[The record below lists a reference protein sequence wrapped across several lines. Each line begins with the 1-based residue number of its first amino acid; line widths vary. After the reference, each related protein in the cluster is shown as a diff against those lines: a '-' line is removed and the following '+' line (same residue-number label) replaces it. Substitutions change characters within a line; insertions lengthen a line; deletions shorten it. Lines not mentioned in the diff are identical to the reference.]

1 MRNPYAPPDP
11 AAPPPVRRRPE
22 HGHPGEN
29 GGPEASGEQAG
40 PGEHVS
46 GEHGSG
52 NGQGGWQ
59 DPHSHD
65 PRRPLHPHGRD
76 PQGHGPRDPRDPR
89 TQWQRPERPAPTP
102 EQAAAAGRSVLK
114 FGAALLV
121 AMLAMRWPIP
131 WQLFAPV
138 AGAVAVYL
146 GIRALITYRKVGMT
160 TFSSVFLMF
169 GVGIAAVLSL
179 SSLTLLTM
187 WDAQVAHQEC
197 MDRALTVQAEQA
209 CTDAYEQAMQER
221 LNPSGG

>member
-11 AAPPPVRRRPE
+11 SAPPPARRRPGPEHGDEGEQGDGGE
-22 HGHPGEN
+22 HGHG
-29 GGPEASGEQAG
+29 
-40 PGEHVS
+40 
-46 GEHGSG
+46 
-52 NGQGGWQ
+52 GQGPDGHSGDGHGRHGPAADGHGRAQGRWQ

-65 PRRPLHPHGRD
+65 LRRPVDPHGGR
-76 PQGHGPRDPRDPR
+76 PREPR
-89 TQWQRPERPAPTP
+89 QRPDPPTP
-102 EQAAAAGRSVLK
+102 EQAAAAGRGVLK

-131 WQLFAPV
+131 WQLLAPV

-169 GVGIAAVLSL
+169 GVAIAAVLSL
-179 SSLTLLTM
+179 SSLTLLTL
-187 WDAQVAHQEC
+187 WDEQVAHQEC
-197 MDRALTVQAEQA
+197 MDRALTVQAEQV